1 MSAGRAAASA
11 ADPALAAG
19 ATEARSPS
27 ARPAPARAE
36 LRVVRVDLALREL
49 GRRRLEAGL
58 VDICHRT
65 GLYGRDMAGTG
76 IFDDRKLFALLFVLY
91 YPRFEPE
98 SGFVALEGE
107 GRSARVRGYCVGTPD
122 SARQAR
128 LVRRMAPALF
138 ARMAV
143 AALFHPES
151 FRIARRLV
159 SGAKADAAPDPTW
172 KEYPAHLHIN
182 VDPGLQRGGAGSRLI
197 EAFEARMRELG
208 APGIQLHTSTENA
221 KAIPFYRKRGYEV
234 LSEGAPGQSLWP
246 GFPDARDLAF
256 RKRLSVTGESRA

>member
-1 MSAGRAAASA
+1 MSAAGASA
-11 ADPALAAG
+11 DRTADPAD
-19 ATEARSPS
+19 RSTSSASSAPS
-27 ARPAPARAE
+27 APPRAE
-36 LRVVRVDLALREL
+36 LRVVRVDRALREL
-49 GRRRLEAGL
+49 GRRRLEAGFI
-58 VDICHRT
+58 DICHRT

-76 IFDDRKLFALLFVLY
+76 IFEDRKLFALLFVLY
-91 YPRFEPE
+91 YPRFEPD

-107 GRSARVRGYCVGTPD
+107 GRSARVRGYCVGTSD
-122 SARQAR
+122 SERQAR
-128 LVRRMAPALF
+128 LVRRMAPALS
-138 ARMAV
+138 ARMAF

-172 KEYPAHLHIN
+172 KDYPAHLHIN
-182 VDPGLQRGGAGSRLI
+182 VDPELQRGGAGSRLI

>member
-1 MSAGRAAASA
+1 MSGAADGRSGAAIAGGAVRGSGAASA
-11 ADPALAAG
+11 PTAL
-19 ATEARSPS
+19 RI
-27 ARPAPARAE
+27 
-36 LRVVRVDLALREL
+36 VRLDAALREI

-76 IFDDRKLFALLFVLY
+76 IFDDRKLFALFFVLY
-91 YPRFEPE
+91 YPRFEPS

-107 GRSARVRGYCVGTPD
+107 GKAARVRGYCVGTPD

-128 LVRRMAPALF
+128 SVRRMAPALF
-138 ARMAV
+138 LRMAF
-143 AALFHPES
+143 AALVHPES
-151 FRIARRLV
+151 YRIARRLV
-159 SGAKADAAPDPTW
+159 AGAKAETAPDPSW
-172 KEYPAHLHIN
+172 KDYPAHLHIN
-182 VDPGLQRGGAGSRLI
+182 VDPELQRGGAGGRLI
-197 EAFEARMRELG
+197 EAFEARMRELKV
-208 APGIQLHTSTENA
+208 PGIQLHTSTENA

-256 RKRLSVTGESRA
+256 CKRLGSAAKTLA